1 MEKLLVQ
8 GHTDSS
14 LVFISGGPSASDDGF
29 GETCKAPSIA
39 RATNNLIRMNY
50 GINPWKTNDRMGI
63 HDKNMTPNI
72 KRPAAKYRW
81 GSSITRREGSQP
93 LCEESAQYAKAI
105 QTSDIPDDFLA
116 VKTS

>member
-63 HDKNMTPNI
+63 HDKTSSEVSMGILDHPKRRITTP
-72 KRPAAKYRW
+72 
-81 GSSITRREGSQP
+81 
-93 LCEESAQYAKAI
+93 
-105 QTSDIPDDFLA
+105 
-116 VKTS
+116 V